1 MSITHKLILEIIKK
15 LLSALLPV
23 MSEEIRKLLIAMLQ
37 DLYAK
42 AKETENPWDD
52 FVVKLICDLLDVPV
66 RD

>member
-23 MSEEIRKLLIAMLQ
+23 MSEEIRKLLVSMLQ
-37 DLYAK
+37 ELYTK
-42 AKETENPWDD
+42 AKETENPLDD
-52 FVVKLICDLLDVPV
+52 FVVKLICDILDVPV

>member
-23 MSEEIRKLLIAMLQ
+23 MSEEIRKLLVSMLQ
-37 DLYAK
+37 ELYTK
-42 AKETENPWDD
+42 AKETENPLDD
-52 FVVKLICDLLDVPV
+52 FVVKLICDILDIPV